1 MLRNNYLIIIFYH
14 NKMVQVD
21 VYGDTR
27 ATCVQRVLILLE
39 ELDLK
44 YNVLKVDFIKNEHKA

>member
-1 MLRNNYLIIIFYH
+1 
-14 NKMVQVD
+14 MVQVD

-44 YNVLKVDFIKNEHKA
+44 YNVIKVYTQLFYVLF